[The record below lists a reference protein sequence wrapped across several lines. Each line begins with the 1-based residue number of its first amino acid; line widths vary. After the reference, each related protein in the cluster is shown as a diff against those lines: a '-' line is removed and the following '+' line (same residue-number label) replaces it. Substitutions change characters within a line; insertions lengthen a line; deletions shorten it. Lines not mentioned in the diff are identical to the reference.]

1 LRARAH
7 RVHELIRH
15 VTVSMRATIGFAQP
29 LLNIKTRNNSLC
41 ATCNNSTNMNPVNK
55 AIAAIN
61 SHHPEDK
68 VVYQEYADF
77 FGVKRV
83 TLS

>member
-1 LRARAH
+1 
-7 RVHELIRH
+7 
-15 VTVSMRATIGFAQP
+15 MD
-29 LLNIKTRNNSLC
+29 
-41 ATCNNSTNMNPVNK
+41 PVNK

-83 TLS
+83 TLSWRHQGFQVPREAKERDQQKLTLQQEDELVLYIEDLTRRRCKELG